1 MAAVVVQCN
10 IASNQ
15 QLSNKEWCVATSQ
28 ASAPP
33 LSSARLSSWETHR
46 AEGVKVLGKLD
57 LSNVAAS
64 SQRSMEPDDVLNGIA
79 FHEQTGRIVVTGKR

>member
-1 MAAVVVQCN
+1 
-10 IASNQ
+10 
-15 QLSNKEWCVATSQ
+15 
-28 ASAPP
+28 
-33 LSSARLSSWETHR
+33 
-46 AEGVKVLGKLD
+46 VKVLGKLD